1 MHIYNEPVY
10 DLNELARYN
19 LHVHT
24 VFSRCA
30 KPEMLLKDIV
40 ATAEAAGVEMIALT
54 DHYNFHDYDECYLAQ
69 IRLLKRQAAAL
80 GTKLRILFSGELS
93 NYGVGKQ
100 LESAETVAA
109 LDSPSGNTPRT
120 SRRAA
125 TRSSS
130 STASARSWRRAAPTV
145 SRTR

>member
-1 MHIYNEPVY
+1 
-10 DLNELARYN
+10 
-19 LHVHT
+19 
-24 VFSRCA
+24 
-30 KPEMLLKDIV
+30 MLLKDIV

-109 LDSPSGNTPRT
+109 LDYRLYTCNHSISPSGNTPRT